1 MGDRCP
7 WSLANGDGVVAV
19 GEVIMGKQPYNVR
32 VNVIGECLMVETIG
46 RNVIRVQNLLPFS
59 PRYCIIRW
67 VKAMR
72 VVRENG

>member
-1 MGDRCP
+1 M
-7 WSLANGDGVVAV
+7 
-19 GEVIMGKQPYNVR
+19 KQPYNVR

-46 RNVIRVQNLLPFS
+46 RNVKSGQNLLPFS
-59 PRYCIIRW
+59 PRSCSIRK

>member
-1 MGDRCP
+1 M
-7 WSLANGDGVVAV
+7 WV
-19 GEVIMGKQPYNVR
+19 KQPYNVR

-46 RNVIRVQNLLPFS
+46 RNVKSVQNLLPFS